1 MLKFTYS
8 IFVIS
13 LLISLYGC
21 TGTSSAGKGVDLG
34 KGKIGMMDG

>member
-1 MLKFTYS
+1 MIKFTYS

-21 TGTSSAGKGVDLG
+21 AGSSSASKGVNMG
-34 KGKIGMMDG
+34 KGKIGMMDS